1 MKEAIIRKRSSQGKP
16 FSTSNELEFFP
27 AWWLPEAH
35 SQTLWNARV
44 RRVPSVNLLEETLEL
59 PDQDFLEWF
68 WLRDTYEAPA
78 ESPTILILHGLE
90 GCARSN
96 YVQDLMRQLG
106 SLGWRVVVMQ
116 YRNCGEK
123 PNRLAQ
129 SYHAMRWQ
137 ELDWTV
143 ENLRGR
149 FPEAPIGVVGF
160 SIGGSILLNWLGQNE
175 IKHIATACAI
185 SVPYK
190 LAPCADRLNQGFSK
204 IYQTYLM
211 GRLKRS
217 AVRKGDLLKDALGLS
232 DLSQINKLNTLWE
245 FDDLLTAPLH
255 GFKNVHDYYEK
266 ASCRQYL
273 KSVQVPTL
281 LVHALDDPFMVPEV
295 VPQASEL
302 SGLIQTAF
310 VPVGGHV
317 GFVSG
322 SFPGKEWSW
331 LSQIVPNFFETNL
344 Y

>member
-1 MKEAIIRKRSSQGKP
+1 M
-16 FSTSNELEFFP
+16 
-27 AWWLPEAH
+27 
-35 SQTLWNARV
+35 

-78 ESPTILILHGLE
+78 EAPTILILHGLE

-106 SLGWRVVVMQ
+106 SLGWRAVVMQ

-129 SYHAMRWQ
+129 SYHAMHWQ

-149 FPEAPIGVVGF
+149 FPGAPIGVVGF

>member
-1 MKEAIIRKRSSQGKP
+1 M
-16 FSTSNELEFFP
+16 
-27 AWWLPEAH
+27 
-35 SQTLWNARV
+35 

-78 ESPTILILHGLE
+78 EVPTILILHGLE

-106 SLGWRVVVMQ
+106 SLGWRAVVMQ

-129 SYHAMRWQ
+129 SYYAIRWQ

-149 FPEAPIGVVGF
+149 FPGAPIGVVGF

-175 IKHIATACAI
+175 VRHIATACAI

-211 GRLKRS
+211 RRLKRS

-281 LVHALDDPFMVPEV
+281 LVHALDDPFMAPEV

-322 SFPGKEWSW
+322 SLPGKEWSW
-331 LSQIVPNFFETNL
+331 LSQIVPNFIETNL
-344 Y
+344 H

>member
-1 MKEAIIRKRSSQGKP
+1 M
-16 FSTSNELEFFP
+16 
-27 AWWLPEAH
+27 
-35 SQTLWNARV
+35 

-78 ESPTILILHGLE
+78 EAPTILILHGLE

-149 FPEAPIGVVGF
+149 FPGAPIGVVGF

-322 SFPGKEWSW
+322 SLPGREWSW
-331 LSQIVPNFFETNL
+331 LSQIVPNFIETNL
-344 Y
+344 H

>member
-1 MKEAIIRKRSSQGKP
+1 M
-16 FSTSNELEFFP
+16 
-27 AWWLPEAH
+27 
-35 SQTLWNARV
+35 

-78 ESPTILILHGLE
+78 EAPTILILHGLE

-149 FPEAPIGVVGF
+149 FPGAPIGVVGF

-322 SFPGKEWSW
+322 SLPGKEWSW
-331 LSQIVPNFFETNL
+331 LSQIVPNFIETNL
-344 Y
+344 H

>member
-1 MKEAIIRKRSSQGKP
+1 M
-16 FSTSNELEFFP
+16 
-27 AWWLPEAH
+27 
-35 SQTLWNARV
+35 
-44 RRVPSVNLLEETLEL
+44 RRVPSLNLLEETLEL

-78 ESPTILILHGLE
+78 EVPTILILHGLE

-106 SLGWRVVVMQ
+106 SLGWRTVVMQ
-116 YRNCGEK
+116 HRNCGEK

-149 FPEAPIGVVGF
+149 FPGAPIGVVGF

-232 DLSQINKLNTLWE
+232 DLSQIIKLNTLWE

-266 ASCRQYL
+266 ASCHQYL
-273 KSVQVPTL
+273 RGVQLPTL

-331 LSQIVPNFFETNL
+331 LSQIVPNFIETNL
-344 Y
+344 H

>member
-1 MKEAIIRKRSSQGKP
+1 M
-16 FSTSNELEFFP
+16 
-27 AWWLPEAH
+27 
-35 SQTLWNARV
+35 

-68 WLRDTYEAPA
+68 WLKDTYEAPA
-78 ESPTILILHGLE
+78 EVPTILILHGLE

-106 SLGWRVVVMQ
+106 SLGWRTVVMQ
-116 YRNCGEK
+116 HRNCGEK

-149 FPEAPIGVVGF
+149 FPGAPIGVVGF

-175 IKHIATACAI
+175 IKNIATACAI

-255 GFKNVHDYYEK
+255 SFKNVHDYYEK

-322 SFPGKEWSW
+322 SLPGREWSW
-331 LSQIVPNFFETNL
+331 LSQIVPNFIETNL
-344 Y
+344 H

>member
-1 MKEAIIRKRSSQGKP
+1 M
-16 FSTSNELEFFP
+16 
-27 AWWLPEAH
+27 
-35 SQTLWNARV
+35 

-106 SLGWRVVVMQ
+106 SLGWRTVVMQ
-116 YRNCGEK
+116 HRNCGEK

-149 FPEAPIGVVGF
+149 FPGAPIGVVGF

-266 ASCRQYL
+266 ASCHQYL
-273 KSVQVPTL
+273 RGVQVPTL

-322 SFPGKEWSW
+322 SLPGKEWSW
-331 LSQIVPNFFETNL
+331 LSQIVPNFIETNL
-344 Y
+344 H

>member
-1 MKEAIIRKRSSQGKP
+1 
-16 FSTSNELEFFP
+16 
-27 AWWLPEAH
+27 
-35 SQTLWNARV
+35 
-44 RRVPSVNLLEETLEL
+44 
-59 PDQDFLEWF
+59 
-68 WLRDTYEAPA
+68 
-78 ESPTILILHGLE
+78 
-90 GCARSN
+90 
-96 YVQDLMRQLG
+96 
-106 SLGWRVVVMQ
+106 MQ

-175 IKHIATACAI
+175 IKNIAAACAI

-211 GRLKRS
+211 RRLKRS

-232 DLSQINKLNTLWE
+232 DFSRINKLNTLWE

-302 SGLIQTAF
+302 SDLIQTAF

-331 LSQIVPNFFETNL
+331 LSQIIPSFFETNL
-344 Y
+344 R

>member
-1 MKEAIIRKRSSQGKP
+1 M
-16 FSTSNELEFFP
+16 
-27 AWWLPEAH
+27 
-35 SQTLWNARV
+35 
-44 RRVPSVNLLEETLEL
+44 
-59 PDQDFLEWF
+59 
-68 WLRDTYEAPA
+68 
-78 ESPTILILHGLE
+78 
-90 GCARSN
+90 
-96 YVQDLMRQLG
+96 
-106 SLGWRVVVMQ
+106 
-116 YRNCGEK
+116 
-123 PNRLAQ
+123 
-129 SYHAMRWQ
+129 
-137 ELDWTV
+137 
-143 ENLRGR
+143 
-149 FPEAPIGVVGF
+149 
-160 SIGGSILLNWLGQNE
+160 LNWLGQNE
-175 IKHIATACAI
+175 IKNIAAACAI

-232 DLSQINKLNTLWE
+232 DFSQINKLNTLWE

-302 SGLIQTAF
+302 SDLIQTAF

-331 LSQIVPNFFETNL
+331 LSQIIPSFFETNL
-344 Y
+344 H

>member
-1 MKEAIIRKRSSQGKP
+1 M
-16 FSTSNELEFFP
+16 
-27 AWWLPEAH
+27 
-35 SQTLWNARV
+35 

-78 ESPTILILHGLE
+78 EVPTILILHGLE

-106 SLGWRVVVMQ
+106 SLGWRTVVMQ
-116 YRNCGEK
+116 HRNCGEK

-149 FPEAPIGVVGF
+149 FPGAPIGVVGF

-322 SFPGKEWSW
+322 SLPGREWSW
-331 LSQIVPNFFETNL
+331 LSQIVPNFIETNL
-344 Y
+344 H

>member
-1 MKEAIIRKRSSQGKP
+1 M
-16 FSTSNELEFFP
+16 
-27 AWWLPEAH
+27 
-35 SQTLWNARV
+35 
-44 RRVPSVNLLEETLEL
+44 RRVPSVNLLEEILEL
-59 PDQDFLEWF
+59 PDHDFLEWF

-78 ESPTILILHGLE
+78 EAPTILILHGLE

-149 FPEAPIGVVGF
+149 FPGAPIGVVGF

-217 AVRKGDLLKDALGLS
+217 AVRKWDLLKDTLGLS

-266 ASCRQYL
+266 ASCHQYL
-273 KSVQVPTL
+273 RGVQVPTL

-322 SFPGKEWSW
+322 SLPGKEWSW

>member
-1 MKEAIIRKRSSQGKP
+1 M
-16 FSTSNELEFFP
+16 
-27 AWWLPEAH
+27 
-35 SQTLWNARV
+35 
-44 RRVPSVNLLEETLEL
+44 RRVPSLNLLEETLEL

-78 ESPTILILHGLE
+78 EAPTILILHGLE

-149 FPEAPIGVVGF
+149 FPGAPIGVVGF

-322 SFPGKEWSW
+322 SLPGKEWSW
-331 LSQIVPNFFETNL
+331 LSQIVPNFIETNL
-344 Y
+344 H

>member
-1 MKEAIIRKRSSQGKP
+1 M
-16 FSTSNELEFFP
+16 
-27 AWWLPEAH
+27 
-35 SQTLWNARV
+35 

-78 ESPTILILHGLE
+78 EVPTILILHGLE

-149 FPEAPIGVVGF
+149 FPGAPIGVVGF

-211 GRLKRS
+211 RRLKRS

-322 SFPGKEWSW
+322 SLPGKEWSW
-331 LSQIVPNFFETNL
+331 LSQIVPNFIETNL
-344 Y
+344 H

>member
-1 MKEAIIRKRSSQGKP
+1 M
-16 FSTSNELEFFP
+16 
-27 AWWLPEAH
+27 
-35 SQTLWNARV
+35 

-68 WLRDTYEAPA
+68 RLKDTYEAPA
-78 ESPTILILHGLE
+78 EVPTILILHGLE

-106 SLGWRVVVMQ
+106 SLGWRAVVMQ

-143 ENLRGR
+143 ENFRGR

-175 IKHIATACAI
+175 VKNIAAACAI

-190 LAPCADRLNQGFSK
+190 LAPCADQLNQGFSK
-204 IYQTYLM
+204 IYQQYLM

-217 AVRKGDLLKDALGLS
+217 AARKWALLKDALGLS
-232 DLSQINKLNTLWE
+232 DLSQINRLNTLWE

-266 ASCRQYL
+266 ASCRQYFE
-273 KSVQVPTL
+273 SVQVPNL
-281 LVHALDDPFMVPEV
+281 LVR
-295 VPQASEL
+295 
-302 SGLIQTAF
+302 
-310 VPVGGHV
+310 
-317 GFVSG
+317 
-322 SFPGKEWSW
+322 PG
-331 LSQIVPNFFETNL
+331 
-344 Y
+344 

>member
-1 MKEAIIRKRSSQGKP
+1 M
-16 FSTSNELEFFP
+16 
-27 AWWLPEAH
+27 
-35 SQTLWNARV
+35 
-44 RRVPSVNLLEETLEL
+44 RRVPSLNLLEETLEL

-78 ESPTILILHGLE
+78 EAPTILILHGLE

-106 SLGWRVVVMQ
+106 SLGWRAVVMQ

-149 FPEAPIGVVGF
+149 FPGAPIGVVGF

-175 IKHIATACAI
+175 VRHIATACAI

-266 ASCRQYL
+266 ASCHQYL

-281 LVHALDDPFMVPEV
+281 LVHAMDDPFMVPQV

-322 SFPGKEWSW
+322 SLPGKEWSW
-331 LSQIVPNFFETNL
+331 LSQIVPNFIETNL
-344 Y
+344 H

>member
-1 MKEAIIRKRSSQGKP
+1 M
-16 FSTSNELEFFP
+16 
-27 AWWLPEAH
+27 
-35 SQTLWNARV
+35 

-78 ESPTILILHGLE
+78 EAPTILILHGLE

-106 SLGWRVVVMQ
+106 SLGWRTVVMQ

-149 FPEAPIGVVGF
+149 FPGAPIGVVGF

-255 GFKNVHDYYEK
+255 GFKNVRDYYEK
-266 ASCRQYL
+266 ASCHQYL
-273 KSVQVPTL
+273 RGVQVPTL
-281 LVHALDDPFMVPEV
+281 LVHAMDDPFMVPQV

-331 LSQIVPNFFETNL
+331 LSQIVPNFIETNL
-344 Y
+344 H

>member
-1 MKEAIIRKRSSQGKP
+1 M
-16 FSTSNELEFFP
+16 
-27 AWWLPEAH
+27 
-35 SQTLWNARV
+35 

-78 ESPTILILHGLE
+78 EAPTILILHGLE

-106 SLGWRVVVMQ
+106 SLGWRAVVMQ

-149 FPEAPIGVVGF
+149 FPGAPIGVVGF

-217 AVRKGDLLKDALGLS
+217 AVRKWDLLMDTLGLS

-266 ASCRQYL
+266 ASCHQYL

-295 VPQASEL
+295 VPQASECR
-302 SGLIQTAF
+302 A
-310 VPVGGHV
+310 
-317 GFVSG
+317 
-322 SFPGKEWSW
+322 
-331 LSQIVPNFFETNL
+331 
-344 Y
+344 

>member
-1 MKEAIIRKRSSQGKP
+1 M
-16 FSTSNELEFFP
+16 
-27 AWWLPEAH
+27 
-35 SQTLWNARV
+35 

-78 ESPTILILHGLE
+78 EAPTILILHGLE

-106 SLGWRVVVMQ
+106 SLGWRAVVMQ

-149 FPEAPIGVVGF
+149 FPGAPIGVVGF

-175 IKHIATACAI
+175 IKNIAAACAI

-211 GRLKRS
+211 RRLKRS

-245 FDDLLTAPLH
+245 FDDLLTAPVH

-266 ASCRQYL
+266 ASCHQYL

-322 SFPGKEWSW
+322 SLPGKEWSW
-331 LSQIVPNFFETNL
+331 LSQIVPNFIETNL
-344 Y
+344 H

>member
-1 MKEAIIRKRSSQGKP
+1 
-16 FSTSNELEFFP
+16 
-27 AWWLPEAH
+27 
-35 SQTLWNARV
+35 
-44 RRVPSVNLLEETLEL
+44 
-59 PDQDFLEWF
+59 
-68 WLRDTYEAPA
+68 
-78 ESPTILILHGLE
+78 HGLE

-106 SLGWRVVVMQ
+106 SLGWRAVVMQ

-149 FPEAPIGVVGF
+149 FPGAPIGVVGF

-266 ASCRQYL
+266 ASCHQYL
-273 KSVQVPTL
+273 RGVQVPTL

-322 SFPGKEWSW
+322 SLPGKEWSW
-331 LSQIVPNFFETNL
+331 LSQIVPNFIETNL
-344 Y
+344 H

>member
-1 MKEAIIRKRSSQGKP
+1 M
-16 FSTSNELEFFP
+16 
-27 AWWLPEAH
+27 
-35 SQTLWNARV
+35 

-78 ESPTILILHGLE
+78 EVPTILILHGLE

-96 YVQDLMRQLG
+96 YVQDLMRQLS
-106 SLGWRVVVMQ
+106 SLGWRAVVMQ

-149 FPEAPIGVVGF
+149 FPGAPIGVVGF

-217 AVRKGDLLKDALGLS
+217 AVRKWDLLMDTLGLS

-266 ASCRQYL
+266 ASCHQYL

-322 SFPGKEWSW
+322 SLPGKEWSW
-331 LSQIVPNFFETNL
+331 LSQIVPNFIETNL
-344 Y
+344 H

>member
-1 MKEAIIRKRSSQGKP
+1 M
-16 FSTSNELEFFP
+16 
-27 AWWLPEAH
+27 
-35 SQTLWNARV
+35 

-78 ESPTILILHGLE
+78 EAPTILILHGLE

-149 FPEAPIGVVGF
+149 FPGAPIGVVGF

-175 IKHIATACAI
+175 IKNIAAACAI

-211 GRLKRS
+211 RRLKRS

-322 SFPGKEWSW
+322 SLPGREWSW
-331 LSQIVPNFFETNL
+331 LSQIVPNFIETNL
-344 Y
+344 H

>member
-1 MKEAIIRKRSSQGKP
+1 MR
-16 FSTSNELEFFP
+16 L
-27 AWWLPEAH
+27 
-35 SQTLWNARV
+35 
-44 RRVPSVNLLEETLEL
+44 VPSLNLLEETLEL

-78 ESPTILILHGLE
+78 EVPTILILHGLE

-106 SLGWRVVVMQ
+106 SLGWRAVVMQ

-266 ASCRQYL
+266 ASCHQYL

-322 SFPGKEWSW
+322 SLPGKEWSW
-331 LSQIVPNFFETNL
+331 LSQIVPNFIETNL
-344 Y
+344 H

>member
-1 MKEAIIRKRSSQGKP
+1 M
-16 FSTSNELEFFP
+16 
-27 AWWLPEAH
+27 
-35 SQTLWNARV
+35 
-44 RRVPSVNLLEETLEL
+44 RRVPSLNLLEETLEL

-78 ESPTILILHGLE
+78 EVPTILILHGLE

-149 FPEAPIGVVGF
+149 FPGAPIGVVGF

-217 AVRKGDLLKDALGLS
+217 AVRKWDLLKDTLGLS

-266 ASCRQYL
+266 ASCHQYL

-281 LVHALDDPFMVPEV
+281 LVHAMDDPFMVPQV

-322 SFPGKEWSW
+322 SLPGKEWSW
-331 LSQIVPNFFETNL
+331 LSQIVPNFIETNL
-344 Y
+344 H

>member
-1 MKEAIIRKRSSQGKP
+1 M
-16 FSTSNELEFFP
+16 
-27 AWWLPEAH
+27 
-35 SQTLWNARV
+35 
-44 RRVPSVNLLEETLEL
+44 RRVPSLNLLEETLEL

-78 ESPTILILHGLE
+78 EAPTILILHGLE

-106 SLGWRVVVMQ
+106 SLGWRAVVMQ

-149 FPEAPIGVVGF
+149 FPGAPIGVVGF

-322 SFPGKEWSW
+322 SLPGKEWSW
-331 LSQIVPNFFETNL
+331 LSQIVPNFIETNL
-344 Y
+344 H

>member
-1 MKEAIIRKRSSQGKP
+1 M
-16 FSTSNELEFFP
+16 
-27 AWWLPEAH
+27 
-35 SQTLWNARV
+35 
-44 RRVPSVNLLEETLEL
+44 RRVPSVNLLKETLEL

-68 WLRDTYEAPA
+68 WLKDTYEAPA
-78 ESPTILILHGLE
+78 EVPTILILHGLE

-106 SLGWRVVVMQ
+106 SLGWRAVVMQ

-143 ENLRGR
+143 ENFRGR

-175 IKHIATACAI
+175 IKNIVAGCAI
-185 SVPYK
+185 FVPCK
-190 LAPCADRLNQGFSK
+190 LAPCANRLNQGFSK

-217 AVRKGDLLKDALGLS
+217 AVRKWDLLKDALGLS

-255 GFKNVHDYYEK
+255 DFKNSMITMKKPAAVSILK
-266 ASCRQYL
+266 AFKC
-273 KSVQVPTL
+273 
-281 LVHALDDPFMVPEV
+281 
-295 VPQASEL
+295 
-302 SGLIQTAF
+302 QT
-310 VPVGGHV
+310 
-317 GFVSG
+317 
-322 SFPGKEWSW
+322 
-331 LSQIVPNFFETNL
+331 

>member
-1 MKEAIIRKRSSQGKP
+1 M
-16 FSTSNELEFFP
+16 
-27 AWWLPEAH
+27 
-35 SQTLWNARV
+35 

-78 ESPTILILHGLE
+78 EVPTILILHGLE

-106 SLGWRVVVMQ
+106 SLGWRAVVMQ

-149 FPEAPIGVVGF
+149 FPGAPIGVVGF

-266 ASCRQYL
+266 ASCHQYL

-322 SFPGKEWSW
+322 SLPGKEWSW
-331 LSQIVPNFFETNL
+331 LSQIVPNFIETNL
-344 Y
+344 H

>member
-1 MKEAIIRKRSSQGKP
+1 M
-16 FSTSNELEFFP
+16 
-27 AWWLPEAH
+27 
-35 SQTLWNARV
+35 

-78 ESPTILILHGLE
+78 EAPTILILHGLE

-106 SLGWRVVVMQ
+106 SLGWRTVVMQ
-116 YRNCGEK
+116 HRNCGEK

-149 FPEAPIGVVGF
+149 FPGAPIGVVGF

-217 AVRKGDLLKDALGLS
+217 AVRKWDLLKDTLGLS

-266 ASCRQYL
+266 ASCHQYL
-273 KSVQVPTL
+273 RGVQVPTL

-322 SFPGKEWSW
+322 SLPGKEWSW
-331 LSQIVPNFFETNL
+331 LSQIVPNFIETNL
-344 Y
+344 H

>member
-1 MKEAIIRKRSSQGKP
+1 M
-16 FSTSNELEFFP
+16 
-27 AWWLPEAH
+27 
-35 SQTLWNARV
+35 
-44 RRVPSVNLLEETLEL
+44 NLLEETLEL

-78 ESPTILILHGLE
+78 EAPTILILHGLE

-106 SLGWRVVVMQ
+106 SLGWRAVVMQ

-149 FPEAPIGVVGF
+149 FPGAPIGVVGF

-232 DLSQINKLNTLWE
+232 DLSQIKKLNTLWE

-266 ASCRQYL
+266 ASCHQYL

-322 SFPGKEWSW
+322 SLPGKEWSW
-331 LSQIVPNFFETNL
+331 LSQIVPNFIETNL
-344 Y
+344 H

>member
-16 FSTSNELEFFP
+16 FSTSNEPEFFP

-68 WLRDTYEAPA
+68 WLRDTYDAPA
-78 ESPTILILHGLE
+78 EVPTILILHGLE

-106 SLGWRVVVMQ
+106 SLGWRAVVMQ

-175 IKHIATACAI
+175 IKNIAAACAI

-211 GRLKRS
+211 ERLKRS
-217 AVRKGDLLKDALGLS
+217 AVRKWDLLKDALGLS

-266 ASCRQYL
+266 AS
-273 KSVQVPTL
+273 
-281 LVHALDDPFMVPEV
+281 
-295 VPQASEL
+295 
-302 SGLIQTAF
+302 
-310 VPVGGHV
+310 
-317 GFVSG
+317 
-322 SFPGKEWSW
+322 
-331 LSQIVPNFFETNL
+331 
-344 Y
+344 

>member
-1 MKEAIIRKRSSQGKP
+1 M
-16 FSTSNELEFFP
+16 
-27 AWWLPEAH
+27 
-35 SQTLWNARV
+35 

-68 WLRDTYEAPA
+68 WLKDTYAAPA
-78 ESPTILILHGLE
+78 EVPTILILHGLE

-149 FPEAPIGVVGF
+149 FPGAPIGVVGF

-266 ASCRQYL
+266 ASCHQYL
-273 KSVQVPTL
+273 RGIQVPTL

-295 VPQASEL
+295 VPQPSEL

-322 SFPGKEWSW
+322 SLPGKEWSW
-331 LSQIVPNFFETNL
+331 LSQIVPNFIETNL
-344 Y
+344 H

>member
-1 MKEAIIRKRSSQGKP
+1 M
-16 FSTSNELEFFP
+16 
-27 AWWLPEAH
+27 
-35 SQTLWNARV
+35 

-78 ESPTILILHGLE
+78 EAPTILILHGLE

-129 SYHAMRWQ
+129 SYHATRWQ

-149 FPEAPIGVVGF
+149 FPGAPIGVVGF

-217 AVRKGDLLKDALGLS
+217 AMRKWDLMKDALGLS

-266 ASCRQYL
+266 ASCHQYL
-273 KSVQVPTL
+273 RGVQVPTL

-331 LSQIVPNFFETNL
+331 LSQIVPNFIETNL
-344 Y
+344 H

>member
-1 MKEAIIRKRSSQGKP
+1 M
-16 FSTSNELEFFP
+16 
-27 AWWLPEAH
+27 
-35 SQTLWNARV
+35 

-78 ESPTILILHGLE
+78 EAPTILILHGLE

-106 SLGWRVVVMQ
+106 SLGWRAVVMQ

-149 FPEAPIGVVGF
+149 FPGAPIGVVGF

-266 ASCRQYL
+266 ASCHQYL

-322 SFPGKEWSW
+322 SLPGKEWSW
-331 LSQIVPNFFETNL
+331 LSQIVPNFIETNL
-344 Y
+344 H